1 MSHTPEWP
9 PTPEAMNSLLPAF
22 EFTSMVTSSDLGAVF
37 FANQTSLDRQVA
49 LKVFSPSLAADPEF
63 QKAFANS
70 SKLAAGLRH
79 TNLIGILDSGEV
91 GGMPYLVMEFVPGK
105 SLARSTLGHVV
116 EFDQSLTII
125 DAVAEG
131 LAHAHDAGLVHG
143 HLDNLS
149 ILLNQNA
156 LPKIGNF
163 GFGRAVHTDLEVN
176 TPLHF
181 TAPEVLANP
190 SAATKASDVY
200 SIAAVFYGLIT
211 GSPFSQDAPAPS
223 AVCGCRPAV
232 DAVIKRA
239 TDPDPL
245 KRYSDARAFQAA
257 LNQAAA
263 KPAAKSAA
271 TPARAATVPRP
282 TPTMALPKAASES
295 KLAVKIA
302 LIVVLLIAIFF
313 TWELQK
319 KVRADREKENK
330 EIAERQKLAK
340 EQAAALAAA
349 QQALEEKKLRTI
361 QPAHIPRPTKIEE
374 RPMDSL
380 DRLRSALADGRRSE
394 MPVGSVKKGDSTYFL
409 VEEKMQWADAFRFAE
424 EHGAFLADPGAGLD
438 SSLTKGRPCWLGAAR
453 SGADS
458 WVLSDGKPWSPSSPP
473 EGSGLFLIA
482 GNNGGFATANADE
495 SHAFV
500 IEWRGDGSNPGS
512 LDNLLAATRSSLGGG
527 APVYP
532 PGTVISGERRYLFVK
547 RPVTWAEADK
557 IAKSGGGHLLVAATS
572 EEIADV
578 ARITNRIKAKE
589 GIWLGGSLE
598 DDLWQWVTGETWQ
611 AAKWADDSEASEEGA
626 ALLLT
631 PREGWT
637 AVDRGDTADGFL
649 IEWSADE
656 KAPKTGTASPSGYG
670 KVAELDAKV
679 KELIL
684 AAVKKREDE
693 HAANIKRLHWDLD
706 AYLRNLSSSGKDQF
720 GSSVAALKELVD
732 DNRILIDEIRNQSD
746 KGRNGEDED
755 ADEDE
760 DEDADE
766 DADGDEDE
774 VTRRPADGR
783 IIASMEMLKLVNYH
797 CDKQIQIDAQ
807 AKAGIGKIRDAYV
820 TKVTA
825 IMEESKAAGQLKVA
839 ADIEDAIEGAG
850 DLDSWVKS
858 FGAEGE

>member
-1 MSHTPEWP
+1 
-9 PTPEAMNSLLPAF
+9 MNSLLPAF
-22 EFTSMVTSSDLGAVF
+22 EFTAMVTSSDLGAVF

-49 LKVFSPSLAADPEF
+49 LKVFSPSLAADPAF

-105 SLARSTLGHVV
+105 SLARSTQGHIV

-163 GFGRAVHTDLEVN
+163 GFGRAVHTDLEV
-176 TPLHF
+176 TAPLHF

-200 SIAAVFYGLIT
+200 SIAAVFHGLVT
-211 GSPFSQDAPAPS
+211 GIPFSPDAPAPS

-263 KPAAKSAA
+263 RPAAKAAA
-271 TPARAATVPRP
+271 TPARAATGARP

-302 LIVVLLIAIFF
+302 LIVVLLFAIFF
-313 TWELQK
+313 TWEFQK

-330 EIAERQKLAK
+330 EIVERQKLAK

-349 QQALEEKKLRTI
+349 QQALEQKNRPAS
-361 QPAHIPRPTKIEE
+361 QPTYTPKNIKEEE
-374 RPMDSL
+374 RPLDSL
-380 DRLRSALADGRRSE
+380 DRLRSALAAGRRSE
-394 MPVGSVKKGDSTYFL
+394 MPVGSVKKGDRTYFL
-409 VEEKMQWADAFRFAE
+409 IEEKMQWADAFRFAE
-424 EHGAFLADPGAGLD
+424 EHGAFLADPSADFD
-438 SSLTKGRPCWLGAAR
+438 SSVTKGRPCWLGAAR
-453 SGADS
+453 SGGDS
-458 WVLSDGKPWSPSSPP
+458 WVLSDGKPWTPSSPP
-473 EGSGLFLIA
+473 EGGGLFLIA
-482 GNNGGFATANADE
+482 GKNGGFSTANADE
-495 SHAFV
+495 SHSFV
-500 IEWRGDGSNPGS
+500 IEWSGDGSNPGS
-512 LDNLLAATRSSLGGG
+512 LANLLAATSASLGGES
-527 APVYP
+527 PVYP
-532 PGTVISGERRYLFVK
+532 PGTVVSGERRYLFVK
-547 RPVTWAEADK
+547 RPVTWTEADK

-578 ARITNRIKAKE
+578 ARLTNRIKAEE

-598 DDLWQWVTGETWQ
+598 DDLWKWVTGEPWET
-611 AAKWADDSEASEEGA
+611 AKWADDSEASEDGA

-637 AVDRGDTADGFL
+637 AMDRGDTADGFL

-656 KAPKTGTASPSGYG
+656 KVPKSGSASPSGNG

-684 AAVKKREDE
+684 AAAKKREDE

-720 GSSVAALKELVD
+720 GSSVAALKELVE
-732 DNRILIDEIRNQSD
+732 DNRIQIDEIKNKSA
-746 KGRNGEDED
+746 KGEVDETEDESD
-755 ADEDE
+755 DESG
-760 DEDADE
+760 
-766 DADGDEDE
+766 DGEIDE
-774 VTRRPADGR
+774 VRRRPDDGR

-797 CDKQIQIDAQ
+797 CEKQIQIDAQ
-807 AKAGIGKIRDAYV
+807 AEVGIGKIRDAYV
-820 TKVTA
+820 AKITP
-825 IMEESKAAGQLKVA
+825 IMEEAKAAGQLKVVG
-839 ADIEDAIEGAG
+839 DIEDAIEDAE
-850 DLDSWVKS
+850 DLDAWAKS
-858 FGAEGE
+858 FGADRE